1 MGFRACLEQKTS
13 RNIKTVTKIQSY
25 QDLKVWNLGMDLA
38 VELYQISKA
47 FPAEERFGLTSQ
59 IRKSAVSVPS
69 NIAEGHARSSTGDY
83 IRFLKISKAS
93 LAELETQAILSQRLG
108 YVDRETITPFLDQI
122 RTLGRMLNS
131 LISKLNPDS

>member
-1 MGFRACLEQKTS
+1 MIES
-13 RNIKTVTKIQSY
+13 VTKIQSN

-38 VELYQISKA
+38 VELYQISRA

-59 IRKSAVSVPS
+59 IRKSAISVPS
-69 NIAEGHARSSTGDY
+69 NIAKGHARSSTRDY
-83 IRFLKISKAS
+83 IRFLRISKAS

-108 YVDRETITPFLDQI
+108 YFDRETITPFLDQT

>member
-1 MGFRACLEQKTS
+1 M
-13 RNIKTVTKIQSY
+13 QSY

>member
-108 YVDRETITPFLDQI
+108 YVDSETISPFLNQT